1 MGRKRGQIQEEPIN
15 DRGSVLRNAIPASFI
30 VLMLSLVV
38 FSTIALGDGSD
49 ASGDY
54 EGDKYTVVYH
64 PFIGDSLGKKIESDY
79 NSEGPFNE
87 YSCTYYGSIIST
99 EYNPQFWNV
108 AERWYPIKSY
118 SVGETLV
125 FAGWS
130 YFQKNSNSYSEPK
143 LPGDIMSP
151 EEIDAAKVGEAVH
164 IYANWEKLN
173 SFSEIKRLSLYSY
186 YYLDTY
192 GTVSNGSIYTNI
204 LVNEHDL
211 SAKDLSTLLN
221 DIKGPVTIRGIN
233 GTIQLGTNSLTLNYD
248 TIIDSTNLTGSFS
261 TSSTHGDGGIGLF
274 ANGHILTPKGTRE
287 TL

>member
-64 PFIGDSLGKKIESDY
+64 PFIGDSLGKEIKSDC

-130 YFQKNSNSYSEPK
+130 YLQKDSQKYSEPK
-143 LPGDIMSP
+143 LPGDIMSL
-151 EEIDAAKVGEAVH
+151 EEIDAATVDGDIH
-164 IYANWEKLN
+164 IYANWEELD
-173 SFSEIKRLSLYSY
+173 SFSEIKRQSWNRYNLNSI
-186 YYLDTY
+186 
-192 GTVSNGSIYTNI
+192 GTVSDSVYTNI
-204 LVNEHDL
+204 LVNEYSL
-211 SAKDLSTLLN
+211 SADNLSTLLN
-221 DIKGPVTIRGIN
+221 KIKGPVTIRGID

-248 TIIDSTNLTGSFS
+248 TIIDSTNLTGSF
-261 TSSTHGDGGIGLF
+261 
-274 ANGHILTPKGTRE
+274 
-287 TL
+287 